1 MIRTT
6 KTIRMGTVRPGEPL
20 TNVFPPIV
28 PTMIATTVAIPAVV
42 ATPTNEKTET
52 SVPVPAVPN

>member
-1 MIRTT
+1 
-6 KTIRMGTVRPGEPL
+6 MGTVRPGEPL